1 MSRHRMPSPILQGQ
15 NHNFV
20 LRKIIF
26 WKLYAAVENRKQML
40 RFELLR
46 LRLRSVTLQA
56 KNIRSLGAQQMI
68 VVAAVWLVTG
78 GAPLFEGGLMQHVL
92 LRLLSLIGMAC
103 QTDIDRVGLGKA
115 RLAAGVRIV
124 AIGTIAGSS
133 RMRNFGLINFFCL
146 IAVAGNTYRFHIRLG
161 QYDFAVFRRRMAQV
175 TRLIGERRMQELTHQ
190 FGRG

>member
-26 WKLYAAVENRKQML
+26 WKLYAAVENRNQML

-56 KNIRSLGAQQMI
+56 QNIRSLGAQQMI

-103 QTDIDRVGLGKA
+103 RDRYRPHWSWEGPAGGWREDCGNRYNR
-115 RLAAGVRIV
+115 RLLPDAA
-124 AIGTIAGSS
+124 
-133 RMRNFGLINFFCL
+133 LWPYQFFLPDRC
-146 IAVAGNTYRFHIRLG
+146 
-161 QYDFAVFRRRMAQV
+161 
-175 TRLIGERRMQELTHQ
+175 
-190 FGRG
+190 GR